1 MLLSEL
7 LAILPLLELRELKLR
22 ELVQVKMLMA

>member
-7 LAILPLLELRELKLR
+7 KEILPLLALREQTLR
-22 ELVQVKMLMA
+22 ELVQVKMLLE

>member
-22 ELVQVKMLMA
+22 ELVQVKMLLA